1 MSVFKEINKA
11 DGSGVTQFFRLST
24 EKQTVETNDYGDF
37 YNFKGGVAS
46 RKDLPTTK
54 LETGD
59 AYFIEDEEK
68 TVFWDGTAWREINAY
83 VLNYNYNDASNKP
96 LINGHVLSGD
106 KSAAELELQPA
117 GDYLTEIPEEYI
129 TEKELADLDLAD
141 KNYVIDQIN
150 NTEHFHREIVDGLP
164 VIGKDNVIYM
174 IKKKSASGDD
184 IYDEWMWVDTK
195 YEHIGSTAADLS
207 DYYKKEEANKLL
219 DKKVDKVTGK
229 GLSSNNYTT
238 AEKTKLASLEN
249 YDDTAIKAELA
260 TFHNYDDTDIKND
273 ITSLKTAENG
283 LKTDVKDIKED
294 LKDKIEGVR
303 LVRSGDMWDFYTVG
317 GTRLT
322 YETARE
328 LLGHPNTIL
337 YMEGVENDGK
347 TTPADYDIDEELIH
361 VHYMDEDGEDRYL
374 QMGYPNTASAEGSYI
389 YIEDAVAQPLN
400 SLTVEGKTEQKTTTG
415 KNLLDY
421 ISNLRISTNGL
432 TNVINS
438 DGSITTSGKP
448 SVNYSQVTQK
458 KEIIDEL
465 EDGQTYTISQAVAN
479 RVLYLE
485 VAIKSKDGTYTY
497 LSCNLPER
505 KSVTFTVD
513 KNVYVSYI
521 ITVQTTTTAAFG
533 DSSLTITNKYMLCKG
548 TDTADTSFEP
558 YVGGQ
563 PSPNPDYPQEIE
575 NIRGVE
581 NLLKL
586 PDGTYESNDIIAVI
600 KDGVITLN
608 GTATANSFI
617 NVPFNYNFIAN
628 KEYTLSAH
636 NSQIVA
642 GECYIRLQKNN
653 TVYFPVRLNSVN
665 SEYSINFSENLTVET
680 FNIRTEKGKT
690 YNNFVIKPQLEED
703 TVIHD
708 FVPYGSN
715 YLKFKNHSYNFW
727 KPCYNQ
733 TFQGITLT
741 QNDDGSILL
750 NGTAT
755 ANTFFKIALDET
767 INEAT
772 TLSCDYK
779 SGTISGASVY
789 IRTRTSKNI
798 INHSIDIGPAS
809 TQGIKLEHKT
819 AENYYQ
825 EITIQKNAVLSN
837 VLLETMLLKGTYS
850 VAELPI
856 YEPYKSEST
865 LIDLKGNELC
875 SLPNGTKDELII
887 ENNRV
892 KINKK
897 IGKVVLNGKNNKV
910 IMIGLHN
917 GSRYVTANIYNNSI
931 AKIPEAAVIYTISDK
946 LRGASLA
953 STWAGKEYFTV
964 SQANNGTY
972 LQLCL
977 PQSYKDL
984 SFTTQESINNYL
996 AANPITTYFLLA
1008 KPETIDLGE
1017 IDMPATFEGINNIT
1031 VSGSLSPN
1039 IKIKYTTN
1047 VNYFDRG
1054 IGFKNHYIGYYENV
1068 ANLPAGDKGDI
1079 ATVTSDKRIYINDGN
1094 GWIPSDKNSTIDLS
1108 NYLAKDNTTGYAP
1121 TGNYNPA
1128 TKKYV
1133 DDSVKGINI
1142 PTKTSQLTND
1152 SNFVIK
1158 TTNELTNYYTKNNT
1172 YTKTEV
1178 NALVAGGSGG
1188 DSKIETLDIT
1198 GGKDITALLTPGTHL
1213 YYLQGGEEDDLTLY
1227 AYYRDRDSY
1236 DTIHLYSGTLISVD
1250 YYVEAGDGEI
1260 HILYIDPQQGFGWL
1274 EYYGTPTK
1282 RTKLT
1287 NASVYD
1293 VGYIKASTNK
1303 LIANLLSN
1311 RINVVTEDTTISVYL
1326 NGSTSLTDLLLPTN
1340 TILIGKGIEFS
1351 GVMNTGGL
1359 IIKPDMTMYTIT
1371 TSPLANLKVS
1381 ELKLVTSDIL
1391 TSTLSNYA
1399 TESYADNCKL
1409 ENAVPVEGTDI
1420 FGWYATTQDGA
1431 ALTHATPQMIESIA
1445 IGEVYEWPSNV
1456 YVDGTN
1462 SAVVTSITKSYDH
1475 WSATRASGGESNYKE
1490 FIVYMGN
1497 HNVYTFAFDDTTVYK
1512 NYYPGDK

>member
-68 TVFWDGTAWREINAY
+68 TVFWDGTTWREINAY

-129 TEKELADLDLAD
+129 TEKELEDLDLAD

-174 IKKKSASGDD
+174 VKKKSASGDD

-195 YEHIGSTAADLS
+195 YEHIGSTATDLS
-207 DYYKKEEANKLL
+207 DYYKKEEADKLL
-219 DKKVDKVTGK
+219 DKKVNKVTGK
-229 GLSSNNYTT
+229 GLSTNDYTT

-249 YDDTAIKAELA
+249 YDDMQIKAELA
-260 TFHNYDDTDIKND
+260 TLHNYDDTDIKND
-273 ITSLKTAENG
+273 ITALKTAENG
-283 LKTDVKDIKED
+283 LKTDVSDIKEE

-322 YETARE
+322 YEAARE

-389 YIEDAVAQPLN
+389 HIEDAVAQPISELKVDGA
-400 SLTVEGKTEQKTTTG
+400 SEQKTYTG
-415 KNLLDY
+415 KNLLNY
-421 ISNLRISTNGL
+421 IDNLIQKPNGL
-432 TNVINS
+432 TNTINP
-438 DGSITTSGKP
+438 DGSITTVGKP
-448 SVNYSQVTQK
+448 TMNYTTIIRSIP
-458 KEIIDEL
+458 IIDLL
-465 EDGQTYTISQAVAN
+465 EDKQIYTISQEKPNGKAYVQINA
-479 RVLYLE
+479 
-485 VAIKSKDGTYTY
+485 KKTDGTYTY
-497 LSCNLPER
+497 YNSSTG
-505 KSVTFTVD
+505 KISFTID
-513 KNVYVSYI
+513 KTLYTGYSIVI
-521 ITVQTTTTAAFG
+521 QTSTMSIWG

-548 TDTADTSFEP
+548 TDIANTSFEP
-558 YVGGQ
+558 YTGGQ
-563 PSPNPDYPQEIE
+563 PSPNPDYPQEIV
-575 NIRGVE
+575 NVKSK
-581 NLLKL
+581 NLLPNNATSQTTNGVTFTVNNDKTITANGTSTAITDL
-586 PDGTYESNDIIAVI
+586 YMVGSANEYVDLGVPTGNYILKGCPVGRNTGTYMLYAVQKRGDELSYYQETGYGLTIPIESGDTFRIFIRILSGKKVSNVLYKPMLSKNNGNYVPYGNIQIIKTGKNFFRSNI
-600 KDGVITLN
+600 KTHINNGLTSTYNNVNSSEVTIK
-608 GTATANSFI
+608 GTASASWSNISQSITGLLPAGT
-617 NVPFNYNFIAN
+617 
-628 KEYTLSAH
+628 YTLSI
-636 NSQIVA
+636 STPQSFIVNLKGYFEDDSVFEYGIPA
-642 GECYIRLQKNN
+642 GQLSRTFTITKDIKKRYVYISGVKVGD
-653 TVYFPVRLNSVN
+653 TISA
-665 SEYSINFSENLTVET
+665 NFKIQL
-680 FNIRTEKGKT
+680 EKG
-690 YNNFVIKPQLEED
+690 
-703 TVIHD
+703 
-708 FVPYGSN
+708 
-715 YLKFKNHSYNFW
+715 
-727 KPCYNQ
+727 
-733 TFQGITLT
+733 
-741 QNDDGSILL
+741 
-750 NGTAT
+750 TA
-755 ANTFFKIALDET
+755 
-767 INEAT
+767 AT
-772 TLSCDYK
+772 D
-779 SGTISGASVY
+779 
-789 IRTRTSKNI
+789 
-798 INHSIDIGPAS
+798 
-809 TQGIKLEHKT
+809 
-819 AENYYQ
+819 
-825 EITIQKNAVLSN
+825 
-837 VLLETMLLKGTYS
+837 
-850 VAELPI
+850 
-856 YEPYKSEST
+856 YEPYTEEVVN
-865 LIDLKGNELC
+865 IDLKGNELC
-875 SLPNGTKDELII
+875 SLPNGTKDELVI
-887 ENNRV
+887 ENNRA

-897 IGKVVLNGKNNKV
+897 IGKVVLDGSDDENWLFVDAKQRIRTTNNDIPKLSNTK
-910 IMIGLHN
+910 IN
-917 GSRYVTANIYNNSI
+917 TAESANNLTYALSNY
-931 AKIPEAAVIYTISDK
+931 YTISTQNNTK
-946 LRGASLA
+946 PGSSKASFSQWNNVKFLYLPADYSTVEELKIWLSTHNTEVQYELA
-953 STWAGKEYFTV
+953 E
-964 SQANNGTY
+964 
-972 LQLCL
+972 
-977 PQSYKDL
+977 
-984 SFTTQESINNYL
+984 
-996 AANPITTYFLLA
+996 
-1008 KPETIDLGE
+1008 PEVIDLGE
-1017 IDMPATFEGINNIT
+1017 IDMPATFEGVNNIT
-1031 VSGSLSPN
+1031 VDSDLSPN
-1039 IKIKYTTN
+1039 IKINYVTN
-1047 VNYFDRG
+1047 VNYLDKN
-1054 IGFKNHYIGYYENV
+1054 IGFKNHYIGYYEDI
-1068 ANLPAGDKGDI
+1068 ANLPTGNKGDI
-1079 ATVTSDKRIYINDGN
+1079 ATVSSDKRIYINDGN
-1094 GWIPSDKNSTIDLS
+1094 EWIPSDKNSTIDLG

-1133 DDSVKGINI
+1133 DDSVKSINI

-1172 YTKTEV
+1172 YTKNEV
-1178 NALVAGGSGG
+1178 NALVAGGGGG

-1198 GGKDITALLTPGTHL
+1198 GGKDITALLVPGTHL

-1250 YYVEAGDGEI
+1250 YYVEAEDGEI

-1274 EYYGTPTK
+1274 EYYGIPTK

-1359 IIKPDMTMYTIT
+1359 IIKPDMTMYMIT
-1371 TSPLANLKVS
+1371 TSPLTNLKVS
-1381 ELKLVTSDIL
+1381 ELKLVTSDTL
-1391 TSTLSNYA
+1391 TSTLNNYA
-1399 TESYADNCKL
+1399 TKSYADNCRL
-1409 ENAVPVEGTDI
+1409 ENSTPIEGTDI

-1456 YVDGTN
+1456 YTDGTN

>member
-68 TVFWDGTAWREINAY
+68 TVFWDGTTWREINAY

-129 TEKELADLDLAD
+129 TEKELEDLDLAD

-174 IKKKSASGDD
+174 VKKKSASGDD

-195 YEHIGSTAADLS
+195 YEHIGSTATDLS
-207 DYYKKEEANKLL
+207 DYYKKEEADKLL
-219 DKKVDKVTGK
+219 DKKVNKVTGK
-229 GLSSNNYTT
+229 GLSTNDYTT

-260 TFHNYDDTDIKND
+260 TLHNYDDTDIKND
-273 ITSLKTAENG
+273 ITALKTAENG
-283 LKTDVKDIKED
+283 LKTDVSDIKEE

-322 YETARE
+322 YEAARE

-389 YIEDAVAQPLN
+389 HIEDAVAQPLN
-400 SLTVEGKTEQKTTTG
+400 SLTIEGKTEQKTTTG
-415 KNLLDY
+415 SQLYNINTTSIVSPNVSKTNDDW
-421 ISNLRISTNGL
+421 ITVTASNTTSDTMYVNVFDKPIQKLKTSTNYTIVAEIKSVSYKGNDSNFHIFSYIASQGNRGQFLTGHYMPVNELINNSILVTHGTTLADFASSSLGL
-432 TNVINS
+432 RTFVSIAPGNS
-438 DGSITTSGKP
+438 VSITFRLSVLESLDITSSNFVYEK
-448 SVNYSQVTQK
+448 
-458 KEIIDEL
+458 
-465 EDGQTYTISQAVAN
+465 YTG
-479 RVLYLE
+479 YL
-485 VAIKSKDGTYTY
+485 
-497 LSCNLPER
+497 
-505 KSVTFTVD
+505 
-513 KNVYVSYI
+513 
-521 ITVQTTTTAAFG
+521 
-533 DSSLTITNKYMLCKG
+533 
-548 TDTADTSFEP
+548 
-558 YVGGQ
+558 
-563 PSPNPDYPQEIE
+563 PSPNPDY
-575 NIRGVE
+575 
-581 NLLKL
+581 
-586 PDGTYESNDIIAVI
+586 
-600 KDGVITLN
+600 
-608 GTATANSFI
+608 
-617 NVPFNYNFIAN
+617 
-628 KEYTLSAH
+628 
-636 NSQIVA
+636 SQ
-642 GECYIRLQKNN
+642 
-653 TVYFPVRLNSVN
+653 
-665 SEYSINFSENLTVET
+665 
-680 FNIRTEKGKT
+680 
-690 YNNFVIKPQLEED
+690 
-703 TVIHD
+703 
-708 FVPYGSN
+708 
-715 YLKFKNHSYNFW
+715 
-727 KPCYNQ
+727 
-733 TFQGITLT
+733 
-741 QNDDGSILL
+741 
-750 NGTAT
+750 
-755 ANTFFKIALDET
+755 KIET
-767 INEAT
+767 IT
-772 TLSCDYK
+772 
-779 SGTISGASVY
+779 
-789 IRTRTSKNI
+789 
-798 INHSIDIGPAS
+798 
-809 TQGIKLEHKT
+809 
-819 AENYYQ
+819 
-825 EITIQKNAVLSN
+825 SN
-837 VLLETMLLKGTYS
+837 VLLNITGKNLLSYPYGDSTTTSYGITFTDNRDGSISINGTCTADNYSIFLLTGNKWSWNAISFKYKLEPGKYVFKGTGTNLVSMPCNVYYEDGTNEFINVGAS
-850 VAELPI
+850 DVSKTLTKKAKFNCRIIVLKKTTVNNITI
-856 YEPYKSEST
+856 YPMISREGGEYKPYIEEVVN
-865 LIDLKGNELC
+865 IDLKGNELC
-875 SLPNGTKDELII
+875 SLPNGTKDELVI

-897 IGKVVLNGKNNKV
+897 IGKIILDGKDNKV
-910 IMIGLHN
+910 TMIGLHN
-917 GSRYVTANIYNNSI
+917 GSRYITANIYNNSI
-931 AKIPEAAVIYTISDK
+931 AKIPEAAVRYTVSDK
-946 LRGASLA
+946 LRGASLG

-964 SQANNGTY
+964 SQANNGRY

-1008 KPETIDLGE
+1008 ETKTIDLGE

-1031 VSGSLSPN
+1031 THNNVSPN
-1039 IKIKYTTN
+1039 IKVNYVTN
-1047 VNYFDRG
+1047 VNYLDKN
-1054 IGFKNHYIGYYENV
+1054 IGFKNHYIGYYEDT
-1068 ANLPAGDKGDI
+1068 ANLPTGNKGDI
-1079 ATVTSDKRIYINDGN
+1079 ATVSSDKRIYINDGN
-1094 GWIPSDKNSTIDLS
+1094 EWIPSDKNSTIDLS

-1158 TTNELTNYYTKNNT
+1158 TTNELINYYTKNNT
-1172 YTKTEV
+1172 YTKNEV

-1198 GGKDITALLTPGTHL
+1198 GGKDITALLAPGTHL

-1250 YYVEAGDGEI
+1250 YYVEAEDGEI

-1274 EYYGTPTK
+1274 EYYGIPTK

-1359 IIKPDMTMYTIT
+1359 IIKPDMTMYMIT

-1381 ELKLVTSDIL
+1381 ELKLVTSDTL
-1391 TSTLSNYA
+1391 TSTLNNYA
-1399 TESYADNCKL
+1399 TKSYADNCRL
-1409 ENAVPVEGTDI
+1409 ENSTPIEGTDI
-1420 FGWYATTQDGA
+1420 FGWYATTQDGT

-1456 YVDGTN
+1456 YTDGTN

-1490 FIVYMGN
+1490 FIIYMGN